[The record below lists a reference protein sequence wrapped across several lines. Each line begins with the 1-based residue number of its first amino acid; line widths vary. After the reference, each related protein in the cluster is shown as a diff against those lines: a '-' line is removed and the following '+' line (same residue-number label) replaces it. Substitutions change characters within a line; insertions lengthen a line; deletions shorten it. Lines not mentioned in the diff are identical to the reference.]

1 MEIFI
6 TIIIFMFLALFLAKA
21 LKRFIVLSLFITL
34 TGILYIR
41 INLTFLVSIMLAVI
55 ILKGCKDT
63 LFNLKMTTMCI
74 FKPRYKFKE
83 WFLGKMVNVLFEL
96 NFTIFVCISYLTLIN
111 YVPYLF
117 EIDNK
122 FIAIAFI
129 TIYLIQFIKK
139 VIFSK
144 GYYSNIFLYLLFSRF
159 PNEVIINSFSD
170 IMLLTYSN
178 SSTSVISDIS
188 LCRLPS
194 LQFL

>member
-6 TIIIFMFLALFLAKA
+6 TIIIFVFLALFLAKA

-34 TGILYIR
+34 SGILYIR
-41 INLTFLVSIMLAVI
+41 VNLTFLVSIILAVI

-63 LFNLKMTTMCI
+63 LFI

-83 WFLGKMVNVLFEL
+83 RFLGKMVNVLFEL

-129 TIYLIQFIKK
+129 SIYLIQFIKK

-144 GYYSNIFLYLLFSRF
+144 GYYSNIFL
-159 PNEVIINSFSD
+159 
-170 IMLLTYSN
+170 T
-178 SSTSVISDIS
+178 
-188 LCRLPS
+188 
-194 LQFL
+194 

>member
-21 LKRFIVLSLFITL
+21 LKRFIVFTLFITL
-34 TGILYIR
+34 SGILYIR
-41 INLTFLVSIMLAVI
+41 VNLTFLVSIILAVI

-83 WFLGKMVNVLFEL
+83 RFLGKMVNVLFEL

-144 GYYSNIFLYLLFSRF
+144 GYYSNIFL
-159 PNEVIINSFSD
+159 
-170 IMLLTYSN
+170 T
-178 SSTSVISDIS
+178 
-188 LCRLPS
+188 
-194 LQFL
+194 

>member
-1 MEIFI
+1 M
-6 TIIIFMFLALFLAKA
+6 
-21 LKRFIVLSLFITL
+21 FITL
-34 TGILYIR
+34 AGILYIR
-41 INLTFLVSIMLAVI
+41 VNLTFLVSIILAVI

-63 LFNLKMTTMCI
+63 LFNLKITAMCL

-83 WFLGKMVNVLFEL
+83 RFLGKMVNVLFEL

-129 TIYLIQFIKK
+129 SIYLIQFIKK

-144 GYYSNIFLYLLFSRF
+144 GYYSNIFL
-159 PNEVIINSFSD
+159 
-170 IMLLTYSN
+170 T
-178 SSTSVISDIS
+178 
-188 LCRLPS
+188 
-194 LQFL
+194 

>member
-6 TIIIFMFLALFLAKA
+6 TIIIFMFLALFLVKA

-41 INLTFLVSIMLAVI
+41 INLTFLVSIILAVI

-63 LFNLKMTTMCI
+63 LFNLKITTMCL

-83 WFLGKMVNVLFEL
+83 RFLGKMVNVLFEL

-122 FIAIAFI
+122 FIAMAFI

-144 GYYSNIFLYLLFSRF
+144 GYYSNIFL
-159 PNEVIINSFSD
+159 
-170 IMLLTYSN
+170 T
-178 SSTSVISDIS
+178 
-188 LCRLPS
+188 
-194 LQFL
+194 